1 MSELGHTP
9 GAGDARRGIRRSELA
24 AFLRRRRAGLRP
36 GDVGLPRGGRRRT
49 PGLRRQ
55 EVAELA
61 GMSVDYYIRLEQARG
76 PHPSEQI
83 LAALSRALMLT
94 RDERD
99 YLFRIAGAS
108 PPPTAGPSREVTP
121 ATQHLLASL
130 ADTPAYVLDAKY
142 DVLAWNQLATCFIGD
157 LAQYPEA
164 DRNMLRWIFRQ
175 PGQDVL
181 WDDVDRIAFARLS
194 VADLRA
200 AYARYPGDRSIEDL
214 VTELLGTS
222 PRFAAM
228 WAAHEVEVRRPIHKR
243 VSHPEVGPLEFDCH
257 VLHIPD
263 SDQRLVIYSAEP
275 GSPNAQAF
283 RRLGAATTTPE
294 VSAAGAGISAAAG

>member
-1 MSELGHTP
+1 
-9 GAGDARRGIRRSELA
+9 
-24 AFLRRRRAGLRP
+24 
-36 GDVGLPRGGRRRT
+36 
-49 PGLRRQ
+49 
-55 EVAELA
+55 
-61 GMSVDYYIRLEQARG
+61 
-76 PHPSEQI
+76 
-83 LAALSRALMLT
+83 MLT
-94 RDERD
+94 QDERD

-108 PPPTAGPSREVTP
+108 PLPVAGPSREVTL
-121 ATQHLLASL
+121 ATRHLLDSL

-142 DVLAWNQLATCFIGD
+142 DVLAWNQLATCFIGE
-157 LAQYPEA
+157 LSGYPEA

-181 WDDVDRIAFARLS
+181 WDDADRIAFARLS

-214 VTELLGTS
+214 VTELLAAS

-228 WAAHEVEVRRPIHKR
+228 WAAHEVEVRRPIRKR
-243 VSHPEVGPLEFDCH
+243 VSHPAAGPLEFDCH

-275 GSPNAQAF
+275 GSPTAQAF
-283 RRLGAATTTPE
+283 RRLGAASTRAI
-294 VSAAGAGISAAAG
+294 AASAGISAAAG

>member
-1 MSELGHTP
+1 MRDLGHEPVP
-9 GAGDARRGIRRSELA
+9 GETRRGIRRGELA

-83 LAALSRALMLT
+83 LAALARALMLT
-94 RDERD
+94 QDERD
-99 YLFRIAGAS
+99 YLFRIAGIS
-108 PPPTAGPSREVTP
+108 PPPSAGPSREVTT
-121 ATQHLLASL
+121 ATRHLLAGL
-130 ADTPAYVLDAKY
+130 ASTPAYVLDAKY

-157 LAQYPEA
+157 LSRYPEA
-164 DRNMLRWIFRQ
+164 DRNMLRWTFR
-175 PGQDVL
+175 PPDPDVL
-181 WDDVDRIAFARLS
+181 WDDADRLAFARLS

-200 AYARYPGDRSIEDL
+200 AYARYPGDRGIEDL
-214 VTELLGTS
+214 VSELLGAS

-228 WAAHEVEVRRPIHKR
+228 WAAHEVEVRRPIRKR
-243 VSHPEVGPLEFDCH
+243 VSHPAAGLLEFDCH

-263 SDQRLVIYSAEP
+263 GDQRLVIYSAEP
-275 GSPNAQAF
+275 GSPTARAF
-283 RRLGAATTTPE
+283 HRLGAASTPAGT
-294 VSAAGAGISAAAG
+294 SAAGAGISAAAG